1 MHVIRIKR
9 KACRTRPALL
19 VAGGR
24 PPRCLAGPLRPSRAL
39 GGRCFRGRDGAAW
52 PLFSA
57 LEFLG
62 VRSRLE
68 QTRGDPLV
76 NKDWGVYV
84 WQGGGPA
91 GHTEEE
97 RAQGRCR
104 IHLGLSGPMP
114 CVSNQLLAVQML
126 QSGDHTATAGKK
138 AGQSGPLL
146 CCAAGWSGGALLK
159 GGAGRAHI
167 PRTMVGLGSWGQ
179 TVRKLPSHWLL
190 SVTKDMAQ
198 TKLGT

>member
-1 MHVIRIKR
+1 MHVIRIKQ
-9 KACRTRPALL
+9 KACRTHPALL

-76 NKDWGVYV
+76 NKDWGVCV
-84 WQGGGPA
+84 AGWGSCWTHRGGEGTGPVQNPP
-91 GHTEEE
+91 GSE
-97 RAQGRCR
+97 RADAFLTSSGRCR
-104 IHLGLSGPMP
+104 CCSLGTTLP
-114 CVSNQLLAVQML
+114 LLERRQGSPA
-126 QSGDHTATAGKK
+126 A
-138 AGQSGPLL
+138 LL
-146 CCAAGWSGGALLK
+146 CCVAGWSGGALLK